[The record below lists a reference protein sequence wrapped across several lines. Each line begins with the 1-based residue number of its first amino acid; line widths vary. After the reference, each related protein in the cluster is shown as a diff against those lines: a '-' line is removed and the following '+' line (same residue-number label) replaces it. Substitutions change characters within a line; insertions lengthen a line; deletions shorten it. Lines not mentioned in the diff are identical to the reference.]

1 METLERGWFEAAE
14 RDSSAADELEALQ
27 QKSPA
32 NFTRMKIALGCIV
45 AALVMLALPLL
56 R

>member
-14 RDSSAADELEALQ
+14 RDSSAAEELEALQ
-27 QKSPA
+27 QKTPA
-32 NFTRMKIALGCIV
+32 SFTRMKIALACIV
-45 AALVMLALPLL
+45 AALAMLALPLF